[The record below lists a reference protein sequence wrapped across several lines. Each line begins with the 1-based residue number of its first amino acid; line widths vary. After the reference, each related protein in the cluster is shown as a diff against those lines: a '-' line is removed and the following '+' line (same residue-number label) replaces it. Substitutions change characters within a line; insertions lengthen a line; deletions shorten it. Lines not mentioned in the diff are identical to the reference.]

1 MSQVLFTQQHLQ
13 QMISERGGFSVAQI
27 RMSKEITKEAKGKGK
42 GPSHL
47 VGLELDE
54 SMIDMLI
61 KLKSASKAAYPRKK
75 KKKKAEDCCPF
86 RQRVRDIKNKHSL
99 KKIEAEQFLEKN
111 NISPNLS
118 AKDFYKSRE
127 WRRLRAKVLERYKC
141 KCMMCGHSPK
151 EHGIVIHVDHIKP
164 RSTHP
169 HLQLKED
176 NLQLLCEDCNLGKSN
191 HYSTDWRPSSLC

>member
-13 QMISERGGFSVAQI
+13 QMISERGGFSVPQI
-27 RMSKEITKEAKGKGK
+27 RLSKEITKEIKGKGK

-61 KLKSASKAAYPRKK
+61 KLKSTRMSNFPRKK
-75 KKKKAEDCCPF
+75 KKKKTEDCCSF
-86 RQRVRDIKNKHSL
+86 RQRVSDIKNKHKL
-99 KKIEAEQFLEKN
+99 KKIVAEQFLGEVAIPKP
-111 NISPNLS
+111 SDT
-118 AKDFYKSRE
+118 DFYKSKE
-127 WRRLRAKVLERYKC
+127 WRRLRVRVLEKYEC

-191 HYSTDWRPSSLC
+191 KYKTDWRPEEDS

>member
-47 VGLELDE
+47 IGLELDE

-61 KLKSASKAAYPRKK
+61 KLKSASKAAYLRKK
-75 KKKKAEDCCPF
+75 NKKKASDCCSF
-86 RQRVRDIKNKHSL
+86 RQRIKDIKNKHNL
-99 KKIEAEQFLEKN
+99 KRIAAEQFLEEV
-111 NISPNLS
+111 ISPQPS
-118 AKDFYKSRE
+118 ATDFYKSKE
-127 WRRLRAKVLERYKC
+127 WRRLRVKVLEKYEC
-141 KCMMCGHSPK
+141 KCMMCGRSQK

-169 HLQLKED
+169 HLQLRED

-191 HYSTDWRPSSLC
+191 KYKTDWRPEEDS